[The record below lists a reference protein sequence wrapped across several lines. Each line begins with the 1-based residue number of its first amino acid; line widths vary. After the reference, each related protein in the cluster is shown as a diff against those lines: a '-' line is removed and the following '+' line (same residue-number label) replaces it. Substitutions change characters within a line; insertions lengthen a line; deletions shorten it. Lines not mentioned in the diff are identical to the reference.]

1 MKELEI
7 IIKQDFGM
15 LRMSI
20 KCEANLANTG
30 IIKMLFGCLQTDG
43 VVIRSGMLSTNIMK
57 LLSVQAELLSFS
69 L

>member
-15 LRMSI
+15 WRMGI

>member
-15 LRMSI
+15 WRMSI
-20 KCEANLANTG
+20 KCEVNLANTG
-30 IIKMLFGCLQTDG
+30 IIKMLFGCLQMDG

-57 LLSVQAELLSFS
+57 LLSIQAELLSFS

>member
-7 IIKQDFGM
+7 IIKQDFDM
-15 LRMSI
+15 WRMSI

>member
-1 MKELEI
+1 MKELEN

-15 LRMSI
+15 CRISI

>member
-15 LRMSI
+15 WRMSI

-57 LLSVQAELLSFS
+57 LLSVQAELLGFS

>member
-15 LRMSI
+15 WRMSI

-43 VVIRSGMLSTNIMK
+43 VVIRSGTNIMK

>member
-15 LRMSI
+15 RRMSI

>member
-1 MKELEI
+1 MW
-7 IIKQDFGM
+7 
-15 LRMSI
+15 RMSI

>member
-15 LRMSI
+15 WRMSV

-30 IIKMLFGCLQTDG
+30 IIKML
-43 VVIRSGMLSTNIMK
+43 
-57 LLSVQAELLSFS
+57 LSVPVCYQLIS
-69 L
+69 

>member
-15 LRMSI
+15 WRMSI

-43 VVIRSGMLSTNIMK
+43 VVIRSGISTNIMK